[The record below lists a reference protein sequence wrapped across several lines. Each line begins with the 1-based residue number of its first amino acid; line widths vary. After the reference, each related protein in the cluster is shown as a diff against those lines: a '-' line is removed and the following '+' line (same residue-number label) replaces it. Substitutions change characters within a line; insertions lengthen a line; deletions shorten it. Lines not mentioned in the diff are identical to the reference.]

1 MIRLALLPLFLLVV
15 IVTGWVWQTVW
26 GFFPLEA
33 SNWQWL
39 LDYAVAY
46 HQLPPFVLGS
56 LFAAVGTF
64 FVLAGLLVLLVNR
77 IGSSNVYGKRDKES
91 LHGTAHWATKTDV
104 KAADLLRP
112 TGAVVG
118 GWPSPFG
125 TRTLRHDGPEHVLAF
140 APTRSGKGVGLVLP
154 TLLSWADSALVLDIK
169 GENWRLTSGWRAST
183 GQRILKFDPTA
194 ETGSIRFNPLA
205 EVRIGTDYEI
215 ADTQNIAAMIIDP
228 EGKGLRDFWMKSGFA
243 WLTAGILQFLYRIG
257 AEEDRCASLRDVGLA
272 MSAPGEGIEK
282 MLMAMLAYDH
292 RYNGQP
298 RPAVDKLV
306 HAAAQEMLDRAAQER
321 SGVHSS
327 ALTELALYRDPII
340 AANIGESDFRLDDL
354 MNGERPASLYLV
366 VPPSDIDR
374 LRPLLRVVLNL
385 FMRRLM
391 QNVGADG
398 KPAYRHRLLVLLDE
412 FTSIGKL
419 EIFDRSLG
427 FMGGYGLKAYLI
439 VQDLAQIQGT
449 YGRENGIVGNCHV
462 QIAYAPNDIATAKVL
477 SDKCGTTTV
486 VQRHRDRNRQALQI
500 LGSVTDRLNEV
511 SRPLLTPDE
520 CMRLRGARKSRRDP
534 SKIVRAGD
542 MLVFVSGRPP
552 ILGRQPLYFQDKT
565 LLARSLVA
573 PAGETHAVERDHDAG
588 KDLAA
593 PGPGSRAGDAIRA
606 AAGSPSNPSNS
617 QANP

>member
-1 MIRLALLPLFLLVV
+1 MIRLLLLPLFVAV
-15 IVTGWVWQTVW
+15 AVATGSIWQTVW
-26 GFFPLEA
+26 GFYPLEA

-39 LDYAVAY
+39 LDYAVEY
-46 HQLPPFVLGS
+46 HQLPPFILWS
-56 LFAAVGTF
+56 LFAALGGF
-64 FVLAGLLVLLVNR
+64 FALALLVILVVTR
-77 IGSSNVYGKRDKES
+77 IGSRNVHGKRDKES
-91 LHGTAHWATKTDV
+91 LHGTAHWATRADV
-104 KAADLLRP
+104 VAADLLRP

-118 GWPSPFG
+118 GWPSTFG
-125 TRTLRHDGPEHVLAF
+125 TKTLRHDGPEHVLAF

-154 TLLSWADSALVLDIK
+154 TLLSWAHSALVLDIK
-169 GENWRLTSGWRAST
+169 GENWRLTSGWRASL

-205 EVRIGTDYEI
+205 EIRIGTDFEI

-243 WLTAGILQFLYRIG
+243 WLTAGILHFLYRTR
-257 AEEDRCASLRDVGLA
+257 AEEGRCASLRDVGLSL
-272 MSAPGEGIEK
+272 SAPGDGIET
-282 MLMAMLAYDH
+282 MLTAMLAFEHKHD
-292 RYNGQP
+292 GQP
-298 RPAVDKLV
+298 RTAVDKLV
-306 HAAAQEMLDRAAQER
+306 HASAQEMLDRAGNER

-340 AANIGESDFRLDDL
+340 AANIAESDFRLDDL
-354 MNGERPASLYLV
+354 MNGDRPASLYLV

-398 KPAYRHRLLVLLDE
+398 KPAYKHRLLVLLDE

-427 FMGGYGLKAYLI
+427 FMGGYGLKAFLI

-449 YGRENGIVGNCHV
+449 YGRENGIVGNCHI

-477 SDKCGTTTV
+477 SDKCGVTTV

-511 SRPLLTPDE
+511 SRPLLTADE
-520 CMRLRGARKSRRDP
+520 CMRLKGATKSRRDP

-552 ILGRQPLYFQDKT
+552 ILGRQALYFQNKT
-565 LLARSLVA
+565 LLARSLVP
-573 PAGETHAVERDHDAG
+573 PAGETHAGKRNDDGG
-588 KDLAA
+588 KDQGQT
-593 PGPGSRAGDAIRA
+593 GPVVRAGDAIRT
-606 AAGSPSNPSNS
+606 AAGSTPAASIPSPLN
-617 QANP
+617 

>member
-1 MIRLALLPLFLLVV
+1 MIQLVMVALFATIIL
-15 IVTGWVWQTVW
+15 VTGFVWQTVW
-26 GFFPLEA
+26 GFYPLEF

-39 LDYAVAY
+39 VDYVRAY
-46 HQLPPFVLGS
+46 RQLPAFFLWS
-56 LFAAVGTF
+56 LYGAFGAF
-64 FVLAGLLVLLVNR
+64 FVLAGAALLAVNR
-77 IGSSNVYGKRDKES
+77 IGSSNVHGKRDKES
-91 LHGTAHWATKTDV
+91 LHGTAHWATLADV

-118 GWPSPFG
+118 GWPSIFG
-125 TRTLRHDGPEHVLAF
+125 TKTLRHDGPEHIMAF

-154 TLLSWADSALVLDIK
+154 TLLSWSDSALVLDIK
-169 GENWRLTSGWRAST
+169 GENWRLTSGWRASI

-194 ETGSIRFNPLA
+194 ESGSIRFNPLA
-205 EVRIGTDYEI
+205 EIRLGTDYEI
-215 ADTQNIAAMIIDP
+215 ADAQNIAAMIIDP

-243 WLTAGILQFLYRIG
+243 WLTAGILHFLYRIR
-257 AEEDRCASLRDVGLA
+257 AEKGRCASLRDVGLS
-272 MSAPGEGIEK
+272 MSAPGDGIET
-282 MLMAMLAYDH
+282 MLNAMLAFDH
-292 RYNGQP
+292 RHDG
-298 RPAVDKLV
+298 RERLAVDKLV
-306 HAAAQEMLDRAAQER
+306 HAAAQEMLDRAGNER

-354 MNGERPASLYLV
+354 MNGDRPASLYLV

-398 KPAYRHRLLVLLDE
+398 KAAYRHRLLVLLDE

-427 FMGGYGLKAYLI
+427 FMGGYGLKAFLI

-477 SDKCGTTTV
+477 SDKCGVTTV
-486 VQRHRDRNRQALQI
+486 VQKHRDRNRQALQL

-511 SRPLLTPDE
+511 SRPLLKADE
-520 CMRLRGARKSRRDP
+520 CMRLQGARKSRRDP

-565 LLARSLVA
+565 LLARSLMP
-573 PAGETHAVERDHDAG
+573 PAGETHAGGTDDDAG
-588 KDLAA
+588 KNLAEPSPA
-593 PGPGSRAGDAIRA
+593 IRAGDAVRV
-606 AAGSPSNPSNS
+606 AAGSVPVASLPSPRN
-617 QANP
+617 